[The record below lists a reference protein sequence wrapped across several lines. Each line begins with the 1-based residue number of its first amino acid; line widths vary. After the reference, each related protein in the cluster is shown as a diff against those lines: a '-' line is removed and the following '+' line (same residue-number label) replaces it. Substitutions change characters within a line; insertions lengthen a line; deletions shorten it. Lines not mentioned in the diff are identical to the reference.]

1 MRENIKT
8 EKDYTDWMVKTGG
21 YAKDMTLRDWFA
33 GMALQIYPDDKPSH
47 MQLNVEQAYMQADL
61 ALKER
66 SRSSSKEQPSSFDD
80 WELTVRVENCLRAE
94 GIDTVAKL
102 MMYTQSDLKRI
113 PNMGSKSVKEVV
125 HEAAR
130 HGLTIKEHK

>member
-1 MRENIKT
+1 MKEDTTQIDPT
-8 EKDYTDWMVKTGG
+8 WMEKTGG
-21 YAKDMTLRDWFA
+21 YAKDMTLRDYFA
-33 GMALQIYPDDKPSH
+33 GQVLKLYSNDKPSH
-47 MQLNVEQAYMQADL
+47 MQLNAEQAYMQADL

-113 PNMGSKSVKEVV
+113 SNMGSKSVKEVV

-130 HGLTIKEHK
+130 HGLTIKEYK

>member
-1 MRENIKT
+1 MRDNT
-8 EKDYTDWMVKTGG
+8 EIAKDYTDWMVKTGG

-66 SRSSSKEQPSSFDD
+66 IRSSSKEQQSSLSD
-80 WELTVRVENCLRAE
+80 WGFTVRLENCLRAD

-102 MMYTQSDLKRI
+102 LMYTQSDLLRI
-113 PNMGSKSVKEVV
+113 PNMGRVSVKEVV
-125 HEAAR
+125 EEAAR
-130 HGLTIKEHK
+130 RGFTIKEYK

>member
-1 MRENIKT
+1 MRDNT
-8 EKDYTDWMVKTGG
+8 EIAKDYTDWMVKTGG

-66 SRSSSKEQPSSFDD
+66 IRSSSKEQQSSLND
-80 WELTVRVENCLRAE
+80 WGLTVRVENCLRAD
-94 GIDTVAKL
+94 GINTLAKL
-102 MMYTQSDLKRI
+102 LTYTQSDLLRI
-113 PNMGSKSVKEVV
+113 PNMGRKSVKEVV
-125 HEAAR
+125 QEAAR
-130 HGLTIKEHK
+130 HGFTIKEHK

>member
-1 MRENIKT
+1 M
-8 EKDYTDWMVKTGG
+8 KDETIGETIDPTWMERTGG

-66 SRSSSKEQPSSFDD
+66 SRNSSEEQPSSFDD
-80 WELTVRVENCLRAE
+80 WELTVRVENCLRAD
-94 GIDTVAKL
+94 GINTVAKL
-102 MMYTQSDLKRI
+102 LTYTQSDLLRI
-113 PNMGSKSVKEVV
+113 PNMGRKSVKEVV
-125 HEAAR
+125 QEAAR
-130 HGLTIKEHK
+130 HGFTIKEYK